1 MDIRG
6 REGEG
11 SKGEGRKGRRKS
23 GRQEVGEIGREGGR
37 QAGNKFTK
45 GGTCMVA
52 QWIRIHLPMQGT
64 QVRSLVQEDPACRG
78 ATILPSIFPSIR
90 VFSNK

>member
-11 SKGEGRKGRRKS
+11 SKGEGRKGRRRS
-23 GRQEVGEIGREGGR
+23 GRQEVGEIGREGGT

-45 GGTCMVA
+45 GGTCVVA
-52 QWIRIHLPMQGT
+52 RWIRIHLPVQGT
-64 QVRSLVQEDPACRG
+64 QVRSLVQEDPTCRG
-78 ATILPSIFPSIR
+78 ATKLMCH
-90 VFSNK
+90 NY

>member
-64 QVRSLVQEDPACRG
+64 QVRSLVQEDPTCHG
-78 ATILPSIFPSIR
+78 ATKLMCH
-90 VFSNK
+90 NY

>member
-1 MDIRG
+1 MNIRG

-11 SKGEGRKGRRKS
+11 RKGRRRS

-45 GGTCMVA
+45 DGTCMLA
-52 QWIRIHLPMQGT
+52 QWIGIYLPMQGT
-64 QVRSLVQEDPACRG
+64 QVRSLVQGDPTCGG
-78 ATILPSIFPSIR
+78 ATKLMCY
-90 VFSNK
+90 NY

>member
-1 MDIRG
+1 MHIRG

-11 SKGEGRKGRRKS
+11 SKGEGRKGRRRS
-23 GRQEVGEIGREGGR
+23 GKQEVGEIGREGGR

-52 QWIRIHLPMQGT
+52 QWSKICLPMQGT
-64 QVRSLVQEDPACRG
+64 QV
-78 ATILPSIFPSIR
+78 
-90 VFSNK
+90 